1 MRSLSGFVAWV
12 TGAGTGI
19 GEAASLALASEGV
32 RVALTGRRAGPLESV
47 RDRIVSAGGEAIVA
61 PGDAADRA
69 AMADIVTRIERE
81 WGRLDVLFNNHGT
94 NTTPRRWGD
103 AAYEEWDRIID
114 VNVKGAY
121 NCAGAVLPV
130 MRAAGGGL
138 IVTTSSWA
146 GRFYSAVA
154 GPAYGASKHAVMALN
169 ATLNTEEGGNGIRAT
184 ALCPAEVAT
193 PILDRRP
200 VKVPDA
206 DRAQLIQPS
215 DMAEIVVFLAKTDPR
230 VSLTEI
236 TVAPRVQ
243 RVRQPGET

>member
-1 MRSLSGFVAWV
+1 MRSLTGFVAWV

-32 RVALTGRRAGPLESV
+32 RVALTGRREAPLAEV
-47 RDRIVSAGGEAIVA
+47 RDRIVAAGGEAMVA
-61 PGDAADRA
+61 AGDASDRE
-69 AMADIVTRIERE
+69 AMAAIADRIERE

-94 NTTPRRWGD
+94 NTTPRRWSD

-121 NCAGAVLPV
+121 NCAGAVLPM
-130 MRAAGGGL
+130 MRKAGGGL
-138 IVTTSSWA
+138 IITTSSWA

-169 ATLNTEEGGNGIRAT
+169 ATLNTEEGANGIRAT
-184 ALCPAEVAT
+184 ALCPAEVST
-193 PILDRRP
+193 PILDHRP

-215 DMAEIVVFLAKTDPR
+215 DMGEIVVFLAKTDTR

-236 TVAPRVQ
+236 TIAPRVQ